1 MAIEIKKLTEENI
14 RDYIEYLKIAHSLEP
29 SLMMTDTV
37 DDEAIIDRLAKD
49 NDGLCKSLLAY
60 ENDKVIGRLEYHFYT
75 CLQDNYRM
83 CYVDWVYILPSFRHK
98 GVAKSLFQELE
109 TICLE
114 SNINQYFL
122 IQADNDSAAQFYK
135 SFDGASSQLCSVLRK
150 TLT

>member
-1 MAIEIKKLTEENI
+1 MLTG
-14 RDYIEYLKIAHSLEP
+14 YIYYLVLDA
-29 SLMMTDTV
+29 
-37 DDEAIIDRLAKD
+37 
-49 NDGLCKSLLAY
+49 
-60 ENDKVIGRLEYHFYT
+60 
-75 CLQDNYRM
+75 
-83 CYVDWVYILPSFRHK
+83 K

-122 IQADNDSAAQFYK
+122 IQADNDSAAQFYE